1 MITDLSISPTLLALL
16 GLIFGAVMGSFLNV
30 VILRLPRIMNSQW
43 TSDARAWLDL
53 ESQSEQVF
61 NLATPASHCPQ
72 CGTPIKPLHN
82 IPILSYLFLRG
93 RCAHCD
99 APISLQYPVIET
111 LTAVLAAYLLVLHG
125 LSAIALSSIIF
136 TCSLLVLAVI
146 DQRHKLLPDQITLPL
161 LWLGLLVNLD
171 SLYTTTQS
179 AVIGAVVGYLSLWV
193 VYWLFKLAT
202 GKEGMGYGDFK
213 LVAAIGAWL
222 GWKVVPLII
231 FLSSAVAAVVGV
243 CAIFFAGR
251 EKDLPLAF
259 GPYLCIS
266 GWIALQWGDSII
278 AWYFSFFTI

>member
-1 MITDLSISPTLLALL
+1 M
-16 GLIFGAVMGSFLNV
+16 GLIFGAIIGSFLNV

-53 ESQSEQVF
+53 ESQPEQAF
-61 NLATPASHCPQ
+61 NLATPASHCPH

-82 IPILSYLFLRG
+82 IPILSFLFLRG

-99 APISLQYPVIET
+99 APISLQYPVIEI

-125 LSAIALSSIIF
+125 LSAIALSGIIF

-222 GWKVVPLII
+222 GWKIVPLII
-231 FLSSAVAAVVGV
+231 FLSSSVAAVVGV
-243 CAIFFAGR
+243 CAILFAGR